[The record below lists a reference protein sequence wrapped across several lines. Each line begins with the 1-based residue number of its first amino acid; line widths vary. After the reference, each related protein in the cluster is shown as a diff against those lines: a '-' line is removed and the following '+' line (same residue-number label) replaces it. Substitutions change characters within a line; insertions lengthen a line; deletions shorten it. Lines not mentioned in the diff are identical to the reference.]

1 MQILREAKEKTEEAE
16 KNLKIMYKQQYK
28 KQIHFETLFDD
39 YHGLV
44 HLEALEMLSRQS
56 AMKLQTLLA
65 PLAGRALD
73 DLQETLDEVK
83 ELCELPELDAD
94 DADGRHTSDELTEK
108 LAAAIQDLDVHMDF
122 KEMLKCWTDSCDWLM
137 GDGREAEP
145 QQTHDKALRCL
156 AQTTALAVQRLH
168 KLAELLLI
176 KERHSTADEADS
188 LVQ

>member
-1 MQILREAKEKTEEAE
+1 MTIITVSYVLILHTFFVVVD
-16 KNLKIMYKQQYK
+16 K
-28 KQIHFETLFDD
+28 KPLA
-39 YHGLV
+39 GLV

-65 PLAGRALD
+65 PLSGRALD

-83 ELCELPELDAD
+83 ELCELPELDGD
-94 DADGRHTSDELTEK
+94 DSDGRHTAAELTEK

-122 KEMLKCWTDSCDWLM
+122 KEMLQCWTDNCEWLM
-137 GDGREAEP
+137 GDEGKEAEP

-156 AQTTALAVQRLH
+156 AQTTAFAVQRLH

-176 KERHSTADEADS
+176 KERHSTADEADC